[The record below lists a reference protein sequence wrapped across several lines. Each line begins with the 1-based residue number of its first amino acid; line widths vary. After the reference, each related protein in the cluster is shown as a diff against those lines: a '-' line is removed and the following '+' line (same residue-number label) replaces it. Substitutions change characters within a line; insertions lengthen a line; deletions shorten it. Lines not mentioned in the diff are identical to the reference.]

1 MHRRTRVCTHWKG
14 RKRRNPV
21 CREEGTGLSHRR
33 RAATEQRDEVVEV
46 RNSKV
51 HSKSCGPFGEAGAA
65 VLRVGRKR

>member
-1 MHRRTRVCTHWKG
+1 M
-14 RKRRNPV
+14 
-21 CREEGTGLSHRR
+21 SHRR